1 MAEEAATT
9 TIATSATAVDLPSKP
24 GAGSTG
30 PQWATLDFCNT
41 GTTTVWICQTGDDA
55 EAEADENIAIPAGT
69 SVERPY
75 KATSAIAVTSAS
87 TLQVTGLLG
96 TPGSVY

>member
-9 TIATSATAVDLPSKP
+9 TIATSATAVTLPSKP

-30 PQWATLDFCNT
+30 PEWMTLDFCNT
-41 GTTTVWICQTGDDA
+41 GSTTIWICQTGDNA
-55 EAEADENIAIPAGT
+55 VAEADENIAIPAGQA
-69 SVERPY
+69 VERPY
-75 KATSAIAVTSAS
+75 KATSAIAETSSS